1 MRLIAPLSPETTK
14 LLWRVCRQ
22 SNRFAIRQ
30 RAHCILLSAQGLS
43 IGQLMQI
50 FDGVRLKFAMSN
62 YAYYDS
68 TKSSHLDKQSAVS
81 ALEEDF

>member
-1 MRLIAPLSPETTK
+1 MYFLSGKGVIAALPYPSKSQHDFLNEELT
-14 LLWRVCRQ
+14 RV
-22 SNRFAIRQ
+22 
-30 RAHCILLSAQGLS
+30 H
-43 IGQLMQI
+43 
-50 FDGVRLKFAMSN
+50 LKFAMSK